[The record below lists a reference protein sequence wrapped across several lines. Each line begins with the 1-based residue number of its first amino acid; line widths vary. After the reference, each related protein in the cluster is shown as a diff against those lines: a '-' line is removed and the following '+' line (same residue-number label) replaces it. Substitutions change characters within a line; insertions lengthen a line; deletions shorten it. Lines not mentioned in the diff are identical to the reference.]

1 MILLKDEWKLYF
13 IGEKS
18 KELYLNLIIQV
29 RELISLCQEQSE
41 GRVAILSELKRI
53 LTLIRDRVIGNN
65 CSKYFFMKNDLLQTL
80 LPILWMKDETNAEFT
95 SITTECQKDALTLFS
110 VLISQNSLIQW
121 SNLPASDVF
130 SNLMLL
136 LQGTTNQ
143 NASHYLKFFE
153 ILTKSLVCFAKTVES
168 TREAPFSDC
177 NLPILLK
184 LLNPKNSNQQIS
196 QNVAILLSTS
206 CDTPIKQRALVNLR
220 TIDLLLET
228 LNSVCYIDDLSRLTI
243 TDPRLLDGTIDLL
256 CTLTKE
262 NVEVCATISS
272 ISLKSRSI
280 SSLFYQL
287 IGLSSLSTDL
297 KLKLSLL

>member
-1 MILLKDEWKLYF
+1 M
-13 IGEKS
+13 
-18 KELYLNLIIQV
+18 YLNLIIQV

-41 GRVAILSELKRI
+41 NRVATLSELKRI

-65 CSKYFFMKNDLLQTL
+65 CCKYFFMRNDLLQTL
-80 LPILWMKDETNAEFT
+80 LPLLWMKDETNAEFT
-95 SITTECQKDALTLFS
+95 AIITECQKDALTLFS
-110 VLISQNSLIQW
+110 VLISQNGLIQW
-121 SNLPASDVF
+121 SNLPANEVF

-143 NASHYLKFFE
+143 NASQYYKFFE
-153 ILTKSLVCFAKTVES
+153 ILTKSLVCFAKKVES
-168 TREAPFSDC
+168 TRDDPFSDN

-206 CDTPIKQRALVNLR
+206 CDTPIKQRALLNLR
-220 TIDLLLET
+220 TIDLLLEI
-228 LNSVCYIDDLSRLTI
+228 LHSICYIDELSRLTI
-243 TDPRLLDGTIDLL
+243 TDPRLLDGTVDLL
-256 CTLTKE
+256 CTLTRE
-262 NVEVCATISS
+262 NVEVCAIISS
-272 ISLKSRSI
+272 ATLRSRSI

-287 IGLSSLSTDL
+287 LSLSSLSIDL

>member
-1 MILLKDEWKLYF
+1 M
-13 IGEKS
+13 
-18 KELYLNLIIQV
+18 YLNLITQV

-41 GRVAILSELKRI
+41 NRVATLSELKRI

-65 CSKYFFMKNDLLQTL
+65 CWKYFFMRNDLLQTL
-80 LPILWMKDETNAEFT
+80 LPLLWMKDETNAEFT
-95 SITTECQKDALTLFS
+95 AIITECQKDALTLFS
-110 VLISQNSLIQW
+110 VLISQNGLIQW
-121 SNLPASDVF
+121 SNLPANEVF

-143 NASHYLKFFE
+143 NASQYYKFFE
-153 ILTKSLVCFAKTVES
+153 ILTKSLVCFAKKVES
-168 TREAPFSDC
+168 TRDDPFSDN

-206 CDTPIKQRALVNLR
+206 CDTPIKQRALLNLR

-228 LNSVCYIDDLSRLTI
+228 LNSICYIDDLSRLTI
-243 TDPRLLDGTIDLL
+243 TDPRLLDGAIDLL
-256 CTLTKE
+256 CTLTRE
-262 NVEVCATISS
+262 NVEVCAIISS
-272 ISLKSRSI
+272 ATLRSRSI
-280 SSLFYQL
+280 PSLFYQL
-287 IGLSSLSTDL
+287 LSLSSLSIDL